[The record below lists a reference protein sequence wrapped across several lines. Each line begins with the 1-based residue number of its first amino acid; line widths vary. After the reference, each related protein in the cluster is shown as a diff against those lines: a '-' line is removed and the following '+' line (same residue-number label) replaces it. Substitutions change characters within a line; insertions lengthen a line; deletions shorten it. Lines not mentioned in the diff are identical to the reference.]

1 MIAVAMKRGDVRDLL
16 IAAGVGV
23 IGIAIVAPLVGA
35 KSSSSEA
42 GAIAPADAPATTEVA
57 STLPATSA
65 PTSQPDSTGDTT
77 ADTTDSSVSDDSLDV
92 VGGDEDEGCKI
103 TERSIR
109 MGSEGQSV
117 SCLQTAL
124 AAGGYYVGAIN
135 GVYDYNT
142 AAAVKKLQ
150 TEKDLFVDGVA
161 GRETGLA
168 LGIWPDE
175 LSLVVRTPP
184 PAPGAVD
191 ALGFP
196 LSSVASTG
204 ADAPPL
210 PENSGSGRRL
220 VYSRVGQRV
229 WAVDENEQVIRSWL
243 VSGSKYENEKP
254 GTHQVY
260 SRSEVTTGWNGKAY
274 LKHMVRWLRTDLGH
288 IGFHQIP
295 TKVSDGSIYQTEEE
309 LGQRLSGGCQ
319 RQAQLDA
326 DFTWAFAQIGT
337 VVVVL

>member
-1 MIAVAMKRGDVRDLL
+1 MIAVAMKRGDIRDLL

-42 GAIAPADAPATTEVA
+42 GAIAPADAPATTVVA
-57 STLPATSA
+57 STLPAS
-65 PTSQPDSTGDTT
+65 TT
-77 ADTTDSSVSDDSLDV
+77 ADSTADSTASSTASSVSDDSLDV

-117 SCLQTAL
+117 TCLQTAL
-124 AAGGYYVGAIN
+124 AAAGYYVGSIN

-150 TEKDLFVDGVA
+150 TAKDLFVDGVA
-161 GRETGLA
+161 GRETGIE

-175 LSLVVRTPP
+175 ASLVVHTPP

-191 ALGFP
+191 AMGFP

-229 WAVDENEQVIRSWL
+229 WAVDENQQVIRSWL

-326 DFTWAFAQIGT
+326 DFTWEFAQVGT

>member
-1 MIAVAMKRGDVRDLL
+1 MIAVAMKRGDIRDLL

-42 GAIAPADAPATTEVA
+42 GAIAPADAPATTVVA
-57 STLPATSA
+57 STLPA
-65 PTSQPDSTGDTT
+65 STTADTT
-77 ADTTDSSVSDDSLDV
+77 ADTTASSVSDDSLVV

-117 SCLQTAL
+117 TCLQTAL
-124 AAGGYYVGAIN
+124 AAAGYYVGSIN

-150 TEKDLFVDGVA
+150 TAKDLFVDGVA
-161 GRETGLA
+161 GRETGIE

-175 LSLVVRTPP
+175 ASLVVHTPP

-191 ALGFP
+191 AMGFP

-326 DFTWAFAQIGT
+326 DFTWEFAQVGT

>member
-1 MIAVAMKRGDVRDLL
+1 MIAVAMKRGDIRDLL

-42 GAIAPADAPATTEVA
+42 GAIAPADAPATTVVA
-57 STLPATSA
+57 STLPA
-65 PTSQPDSTGDTT
+65 STTVDTT
-77 ADTTDSSVSDDSLDV
+77 ADSTASSTASSVSDDSLDV

-117 SCLQTAL
+117 TCLQTAL
-124 AAGGYYVGAIN
+124 AAAGYYVGSIN

-150 TEKDLFVDGVA
+150 TAKDLFVDGVA
-161 GRETGLA
+161 GRETGIE

-175 LSLVVRTPP
+175 ASLVVHTPP

-191 ALGFP
+191 AMGFP

-326 DFTWAFAQIGT
+326 DFTWEFAQVGT